1 MNDKKMIL
9 RASGTLKTL
18 VEKLR
23 EDEQDFMIKGILRA
37 LAALEKIDV
46 KR

>member
-1 MNDKKMIL
+1 MIL

-23 EDEQDFMIKGILRA
+23 EDEQDYMMAGMLRT
-37 LAALEKIDV
+37 LAALDDV
-46 KR
+46 KVER